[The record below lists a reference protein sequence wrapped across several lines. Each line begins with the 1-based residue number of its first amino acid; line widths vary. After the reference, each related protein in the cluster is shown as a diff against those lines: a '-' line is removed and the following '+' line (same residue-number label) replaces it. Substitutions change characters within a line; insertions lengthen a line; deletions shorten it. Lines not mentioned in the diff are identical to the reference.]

1 MKKSMRLII
10 LTKLIL
16 GATSLFSF
24 ANADG
29 LKSIGKPIPGGMGFQ
44 PAVTELARD
53 LQWLDGMVNIIIIAI
68 SLFVTVLLLWAAYRY
83 NKKRNPNPATFTH
96 NSTVEILWTIIPIV
110 ILLFIGAFS
119 VPILFKQQEIP
130 EADITIKV
138 TGYQW
143 YWGYEYPDQK
153 IAFEASM
160 IETKDLKPGQPRL
173 LATDRHVVVPVNKV
187 VKVLITANDVLHL
200 SLIHI

>member
-83 NKKRNPNPATFTH
+83 NKKKESKSSHIYSQFNSGNSLDYYTNRN
-96 NSTVEILWTIIPIV
+96 SSIYRC
-110 ILLFIGAFS
+110 LFSPHSI
-119 VPILFKQQEIP
+119 
-130 EADITIKV
+130 
-138 TGYQW
+138 
-143 YWGYEYPDQK
+143 
-153 IAFEASM
+153 
-160 IETKDLKPGQPRL
+160 
-173 LATDRHVVVPVNKV
+173 
-187 VKVLITANDVLHL
+187 
-200 SLIHI
+200 

>member
-1 MKKSMRLII
+1 MRLII

-138 TGYQW
+138 TGNQW
-143 YWGYEYPDQK
+143 YWGYEYVDHDFGFDSVMLQK
-153 IAFEASM
+153 DE
-160 IETKDLKPGQPRL
+160 
-173 LATDRHVVVPVNKV
+173 LADNLVPVFFITDLCEELKAKEILNKFKNTDV
-187 VKVLITANDVLHL
+187 IKKVKRIRVEAD
-200 SLIHI
+200 